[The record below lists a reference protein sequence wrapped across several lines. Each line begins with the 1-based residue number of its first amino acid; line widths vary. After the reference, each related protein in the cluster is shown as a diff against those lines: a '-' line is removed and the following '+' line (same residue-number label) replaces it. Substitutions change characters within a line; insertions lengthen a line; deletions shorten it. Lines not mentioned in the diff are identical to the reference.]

1 MEMEK
6 KDRWVA
12 INRTLGSLALSTR
25 AFKGS
30 VGILFYR
37 LKYRWFLV
45 RPVSHP
51 LDEDH
56 RTHKGVYLSSIPS
69 RCPHI
74 DFSISLFSSRPWN
87 LRNYECFASL
97 IRSFENGHPVDLVA
111 LKRYCTLGCR
121 LTRRLGEGVVH
132 IHESTYVLARAEAGK
147 GREENEKGSN
157 WNCARMEH
165 ITVVSFMSFEFEKRS
180 RIKHDNR
187 PFRGPFGGQGK
198 ARLLCER
205 LERLVGVNLF
215 FFLCEWK
222 VIWETPSRITGL
234 FHSFNS
240 SKYTRI
246 ILYHYLLLWYR
257 Y

>member
-1 MEMEK
+1 MRKTHRGTSLKHRFTLERKPSGGKAQNQARRKKVMEMEK

-74 DFSISLFSSRPWN
+74 DLSISLFSSRPWN

-111 LKRYCTLGCR
+111 LKRFAHTA
-121 LTRRLGEGVVH
+121 H
-132 IHESTYVLARAEAGK
+132 WAAG
-147 GREENEKGSN
+147 
-157 WNCARMEH
+157 
-165 ITVVSFMSFEFEKRS
+165 
-180 RIKHDNR
+180 
-187 PFRGPFGGQGK
+187 
-198 ARLLCER
+198 
-205 LERLVGVNLF
+205 
-215 FFLCEWK
+215 
-222 VIWETPSRITGL
+222 
-234 FHSFNS
+234 
-240 SKYTRI
+240 
-246 ILYHYLLLWYR
+246 
-257 Y
+257 